1 MNIRSILSF
10 LILVLCISS
19 ASSAQELLP
28 TSTTG
33 QIVKHNYYTLSY
45 CEKDEQAEWVYYEL
59 TSEMLKGRQ
68 PRTDDYRPDEK
79 VSSVSAQLEDY
90 SHSGYDRGHLCPAGD
105 MKLNPTSMSE
115 SFYLSNM
122 SPQEK
127 DFNAGI
133 WNTLEDRVR
142 KWALTSGRIYV
153 VTGGILTSNK
163 GKIGSNGVSIP
174 KYFYKVIYDP
184 RGQGKMIAFLIP
196 NENSEKPLQN
206 YIVPVDSLEN
216 LTGIDFFSELLD
228 SIENH
233 LESSISLSSWSFSK

>member
-1 MNIRSILSF
+1 MKIKSLLIF
-10 LILVLCISS
+10 LILILSISS
-19 ASSAQELLP
+19 ASSAQGLLP

-79 VSSVSAQLEDY
+79 VPSVSAQLEDY
-90 SHSGYDRGHLCPAGD
+90 SQSGYDRGHLCPAGD
-105 MKLNPTSMSE
+105 MKLNLTSMSE
-115 SFYLSNM
+115 SFYLSNI

-127 DFNAGI
+127 YFNAGI

-142 KWALTSGRIYV
+142 KWALNYGRIYV

-196 NENSEKPLQN
+196 NENSENALQN
-206 YIVPVDSLEN
+206 YVVTVDSLES
-216 LTGIDFFSELLD
+216 LTGIDFFSELPD

-233 LESSISLSSWSFSK
+233 LESSINLSLWSFNK